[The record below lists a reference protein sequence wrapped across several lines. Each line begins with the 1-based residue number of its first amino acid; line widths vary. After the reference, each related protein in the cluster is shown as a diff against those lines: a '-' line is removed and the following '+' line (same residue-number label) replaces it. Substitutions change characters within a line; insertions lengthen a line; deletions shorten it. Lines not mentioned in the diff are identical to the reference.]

1 MPIGN
6 NEIHLLRLYDILVY
20 YIISRVIIV
29 NRIVFVLFPLI
40 AEFYIPRGPLQRPH
54 LQVSL
59 TLIEI
64 AQIGRFFRMSLQHGR
79 MI

>member
-6 NEIHLLRLYDILVY
+6 NKIHLLRLYDILVN
-20 YIISRVIIV
+20 YIIGRVIIV

-40 AEFYIPRGPLQRPH
+40 AEFYIPRGPLQRHH
-54 LQVSL
+54 LRVSL

-64 AQIGRFFRMSLQHGR
+64 AQIRRFFRMSLQHGR